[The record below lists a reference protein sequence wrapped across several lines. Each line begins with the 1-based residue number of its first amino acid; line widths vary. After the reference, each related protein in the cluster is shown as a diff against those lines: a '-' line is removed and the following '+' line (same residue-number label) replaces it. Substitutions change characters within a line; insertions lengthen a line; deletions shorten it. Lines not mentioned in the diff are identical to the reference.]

1 MICILRRGKP
11 LFFFVDKATVDFD
24 IVKRNC
30 YISNKTMRVAELAAK
45 DKLSQEDVAKSCK
58 IYPTPMYITL
68 SLRQANNRS

>member
-1 MICILRRGKP
+1 MYLKERETS
-11 LFFFVDKATVDFD
+11 LFFVDKATVDFD

-45 DKLSQEDVAKSCK
+45 DKQSPFDVAKSCK

>member
-1 MICILRRGKP
+1 MYLKERETS
-11 LFFFVDKATVDFD
+11 LFFVDKATVDFD

>member
-1 MICILRRGKP
+1 MYLKERETS
-11 LFFFVDKATVDFD
+11 LFFVDKATVDFD

-45 DKLSQEDVAKSCK
+45 DKLSPFDVAKSCK

>member
-1 MICILRRGKP
+1 MYLKERETS
-11 LFFFVDKATVDFD
+11 LFFVDKATVDFD

-45 DKLSQEDVAKSCK
+45 DKLSQKDVAKSCK